1 MCWSWLVLSCWARKG
16 NTWQRCDAYF
26 QWLFTITKKTLWI
39 GCCTQLLSQ
48 PFVHLDSLDLDLET
62 LRAMIHTTVHYHR
75 LLRYTV
81 LHTTESTLSFRF
93 YSQQGGR
100 TLKDEIFK
108 VQHADFLI
116 FKCFVQLQSLQ
127 YQLSNRS
134 SSVWWVMLPSLHDLR
149 LGVSYPH
156 RVVDDVD
163 AARSAFLSVARQ
175 CRAAAPAEC
184 ASKIHGAYVSACMG

>member
-1 MCWSWLVLSCWARKG
+1 MCWRWLGVKLLGQKG
-16 NTWQRCDAYF
+16 EYMAMLRC
-26 QWLFTITKKTLWI
+26 LFSVAL
-39 GCCTQLLSQ
+39 
-48 PFVHLDSLDLDLET
+48 
-62 LRAMIHTTVHYHR
+62 YHQ
-75 LLRYTV
+75 
-81 LHTTESTLSFRF
+81 STLSSRF

-100 TLKDEIFK
+100 TLKRRDLE
-108 VQHADFLI
+108 VQHSHLFI

-149 LGVSYPH
+149 LGVSYPR

-184 ASKIHGAYVSACMG
+184 ASKIHGAYVSAWMGLNPCPIPACIFVASPRSLHHELPDCSLIIQIYGSTANFEHISQ

>member
-1 MCWSWLVLSCWARKG
+1 MVFCCLNFGHQSRFHLTEDILPQHELQAPADVLKMAGVKLLGQKG
-16 NTWQRCDAYF
+16 EYMAMLRC
-26 QWLFTITKKTLWI
+26 LFSVAL
-39 GCCTQLLSQ
+39 
-48 PFVHLDSLDLDLET
+48 
-62 LRAMIHTTVHYHR
+62 YHQ
-75 LLRYTV
+75 
-81 LHTTESTLSFRF
+81 STLSSRF

-100 TLKDEIFK
+100 TLKRRDLE
-108 VQHADFLI
+108 VQHSHLFI

-149 LGVSYPH
+149 LGVSYPR

-184 ASKIHGAYVSACMG
+184 ASKIHGAYVSAWMG